1 MILNN
6 KTIQPGDYVMIKNA
20 SNDKDALAMIGIVV
34 SITIHKTAVVLWET
48 FIEQELPLE
57 ILQRIDH
64 GSVTQG
70 MLFLSLHGFL
80 ASETWHNKAMQF
92 DK

>member
-20 SNDKDALAMIGIVV
+20 SNDKEALAMIGIVV

-48 FIEQELPLE
+48 FIE
-57 ILQRIDH
+57 
-64 GSVTQG
+64 
-70 MLFLSLHGFL
+70 
-80 ASETWHNKAMQF
+80 
-92 DK
+92 